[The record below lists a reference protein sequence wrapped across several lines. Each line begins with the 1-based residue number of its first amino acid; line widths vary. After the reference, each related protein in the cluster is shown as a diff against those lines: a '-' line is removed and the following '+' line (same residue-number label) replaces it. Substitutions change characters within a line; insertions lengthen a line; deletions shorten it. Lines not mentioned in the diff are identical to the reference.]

1 MEKIEFAGSIERSD
15 APARMAKGT
24 HLLVDLIGAHGTG
37 DIDLVRQALID
48 CTEAA
53 SATLI
58 DIRLHHFEPGGGI
71 TGIAVLAESH
81 ISIHSWPEHL
91 FAAIDLFMCGNADPR
106 RALPVLNG
114 SFRPDKMITRECRR
128 GLD

>member
-1 MEKIEFAGSIERSD
+1 VERTECAGGVERGD
-15 APARMAKGT
+15 PPDRMAKGT
-24 HLLVDLIGAHGTG
+24 HLLVDLIGAHDTG

-48 CTEAA
+48 CVEAA

-71 TGIAVLAESH
+71 SGIAVLAESH
-81 ISIHSWPEHL
+81 VSIHSWPEHL
-91 FAAIDLFMCGNADPR
+91 FAAIDLFMCGDADPR

-114 SFRPDKMITRECRR
+114 SFRPDKMITYERQR
-128 GLD
+128 GLE